1 MKKLI
6 SLVLTL
12 IVVLSVLP
20 AGASALSWSE
30 FERIEINPDK
40 TEAAPYVGYTY
51 NGKEVNLSQKDLD
64 TLEAQYKAYLIRQ
77 EEKMLSANHSAISHD
92 YDHYGW
98 NAKYHWMECV
108 CGCRVNME
116 RHVDPKNAPTDFC
129 TCGYH
134 FSDNAEL
141 VTLWLDGCEG
151 LKNFQKDVYEY
162 ETKAYTYKDVPKIK
176 RIATRTFDSQATVE
190 IPEDLTLKDGENKI
204 EIKVTAENQK
214 VTKVYT
220 VIVHKEPKK

>member
-108 CGCRVNME
+108 CGCKINME

-134 FSDNAEL
+134 FSDNADL
-141 VTLWLDGCEG
+141 VTLWIKGCAPIKG
-151 LKNFQKDVYEY
+151 FDKNKTEY
-162 ETKAYTYKDVPKIK
+162 KLNAYTYKDVTEIEVS
-176 RIATRTFDSQATVE
+176 TRTFDSQATVE
-190 IPEDLTLKDGENKI
+190 LPEDLSLKDGENKFD
-204 EIKVTAENQK
+204 IKVTAENQK

-220 VIVHKEPKK
+220 VIINKEPKK

>member
-12 IVVLSVLP
+12 IVILSVLP

-30 FERIEINPDK
+30 FEKIEINPDK

-108 CGCRVNME
+108 CGCKINME

-134 FSDNAEL
+134 FSDNADL
-141 VTLWLDGCEG
+141 VTLWIKGCAPIKG
-151 LKNFQKDVYEY
+151 FDKNKTEY
-162 ETKAYTYKDVPKIK
+162 KLNAYTYKDVTEIEVS
-176 RIATRTFDSQATVE
+176 TRTFDSQATVE
-190 IPEDLTLKDGENKI
+190 LPEDLSLKDGENKFD
-204 EIKVTAENQK
+204 IKVIAENQK

-220 VIVHKEPKK
+220 VIINKEPKK

>member
-30 FERIEINPDK
+30 FEKIEVNPDK
-40 TEAAPYVGYTY
+40 AEAAPYVGYTY
-51 NGKEVNLSQKDLD
+51 NGKEINLSQKDLD

-77 EEKMLSANHSAISHD
+77 EEKMLSADHSAISHD
-92 YDHYGW
+92 FNRYGW

-108 CGCRVNME
+108 CGCKINME

-129 TCGYH
+129 TCGYR
-134 FSDNAEL
+134 FSDNADL
-141 VTLWLDGCEG
+141 VTLWIKGCAPIKG
-151 LKNFQKDVYEY
+151 FDKNKTEY
-162 ETKAYTYKDVPKIK
+162 KLNAYTYKDVKEIEVS
-176 RIATRTFDSQATVE
+176 TRTFASQATVE
-190 IPEDLTLKDGENKI
+190 LPEDLSLKDGENKFD
-204 EIKVTAENQK
+204 IKVTAENQK

-220 VIVHKEPKK
+220 VIINKEPKK

>member
-40 TEAAPYVGYTY
+40 TEATPYVGYTY

-108 CGCRVNME
+108 CGCKINME

-134 FSDNAEL
+134 FSDNADL
-141 VTLWLDGCEG
+141 VTLWIKGCAPIKG
-151 LKNFQKDVYEY
+151 FDKNKTEY
-162 ETKAYTYKDVPKIK
+162 KLNAYTYKDVTEIEVS
-176 RIATRTFDSQATVE
+176 TRTFDSQATVE
-190 IPEDLTLKDGENKI
+190 LPEDLSLKDGENKFD
-204 EIKVTAENQK
+204 IKVIAENQK

-220 VIVHKEPKK
+220 VIINKEPKK